1 MDDDELVIPRDPKI
15 AQSLRDA
22 RVGNGVVHHFNRVT

>member
-1 MDDDELVIPRDPKI
+1 MDDDELVIPRDPKS

-22 RVGNGVVHHFNRVT
+22 GIGDGVVRHFNRVT